1 MAQSRRP
8 GKPPGPLAGD
18 TPEARELAQWVFKVT
33 KDLTLR
39 ELEERFQYGRT
50 QWGQFRR
57 GDKVL
62 PSWLVD
68 DLVKALVT
76 SPQDQRLHLGLG
88 RELQKAAA
96 AAAVAREAQSGVMPT
111 GTEGE
116 LQIRLDEARK
126 TTIEAQKTLLGAT
139 QIIYMLLGLVTSL
152 QTRCQVLEQKL
163 DSGAGGVGGGEQ
175 GGVLAVVEREL
186 VQTKEK
192 ADLVGQKLGRARRT
206 RHEAEDLHVTAEVTA
221 VRHELALERM
231 RADAAPVPDEQ
242 DAGADEADT
251 TMTDPSAV
259 MEGLTPLWEYDAKL
273 EAVDQQMD
281 AHEAE
286 LDGLRAQMGIDQPE
300 QDDSVLTGV
309 VVREQPADND
319 VVPADVVPT
328 SGSPAV
334 TDADSTPDLTT
345 EADERLAPWWR
356 TKEAFAP
363 RPDGPWDI
371 SELPSAQRRPQ
382 ICLGPLYVPRILGI
396 RLYAGLEDTKPV
408 GLIAEIEDHRFE
420 IRLFPGSST
429 WGSWSGTYARA
440 ARIELEKYQVPIDTW
455 YSTDHPLPLT
465 GHALATRHGVIT
477 RTPDS
482 EKYQVI
488 VMGCDGPGWVFQ
500 LTWHRPEQS
509 TNDKRVTAL
518 LGTMLRRTV
527 IDPERREKSGSFLL
541 DLATQQKS
549 RFSSSITVPPPSP
562 SPPPG
567 TSSSVSALS
576 ADNADTPPTSENRTS
591 THNVTTPRTSPQPE
605 VRTPTWVLL
614 KDIALHLA
622 VVIWSTTLAAALT
635 HRRWEGIGAPR
646 LLATG
651 ALALIVLLVSL
662 QLYTSALT
670 AGHSDRNSK
679 NVARIPSMTHIFI
692 IVAGLLAAV
701 VGAVIGLT
709 NPELVPLLD
718 SWGQALSKALP
729 A

>member
-8 GKPPGPLAGD
+8 GKPPGPLTGD
-18 TPEARELAQWVFKVT
+18 TPEAEQLAQWVSKVT
-33 KDLTLR
+33 KGLTLR

-88 RELQKAAA
+88 RELQKAAE

-152 QTRCQVLEQKL
+152 QTRCQVLEQER
-163 DSGAGGVGGGEQ
+163 DSATARAGAGEQ
-175 GGVLAVVEREL
+175 AGVLAVVEREL

-192 ADLVGQKLGRARRT
+192 ADLVEQKLGRARRT
-206 RHEAEDLHVTAEVTA
+206 RHEAEELHVAAEVTA
-221 VRHELALERM
+221 VRHELALEKM
-231 RADAAPVPDEQ
+231 RADAASVSDEQ
-242 DAGADEADT
+242 DTGADEADT
-251 TMTDPSAV
+251 TATDPSAV
-259 MEGLTPLWEYDAKL
+259 IEGLTPLWEYDAKL
-273 EAVDQQMD
+273 EVVDQQMD

-286 LDGLRAQMGIDQPE
+286 LDGLRTQMGIDQPE
-300 QDDSVLTGV
+300 QDDSVLAGV

-319 VVPADVVPT
+319 VVPADVVAT

-334 TDADSTPDLTT
+334 ADADSAPGLTT

-356 TKEAFAP
+356 TKEAFTP

-371 SELPSAQRRPQ
+371 SELPAHRRGR
-382 ICLGPLYVPRILGI
+382 ICLGPLYVPRIDGI
-396 RLYAGLEDTKPV
+396 RLYAGLEDRQPV

-420 IRLFPGSST
+420 VRLSPGSST
-429 WGSWSGTYARA
+429 QGSWSGTYARA
-440 ARIELEKYQVPIDTW
+440 ARRELEKYQVPIDTW

-477 RTPDS
+477 RTADS

-500 LTWHRPEQS
+500 LTWYRPEQS
-509 TNDKRVTAL
+509 TNDERVTTL
-518 LGTMLRRTV
+518 LGTMLRGTV
-527 IDPERREKSGSFLL
+527 IDPARRQKSGAFLL
-541 DLATQQKS
+541 DLAAQQKS
-549 RFSSSITVPPPSP
+549 QLSSSIKMPPPSP
-562 SPPPG
+562 GPPPD
-567 TSSSVSALS
+567 TSSSMSALS
-576 ADNADTPPTSENRTS
+576 VDNADTPPTSENRTS

-614 KDIALHLA
+614 KDIALHLSVA
-622 VVIWSTTLAAALT
+622 IWSTTLAAALT

-679 NVARIPSMTHIFI
+679 NVARIPSTTHLFVIL
-692 IVAGLLAAV
+692 AGLLAAV

-718 SWGQALSKALP
+718 SWGQALSKTLP